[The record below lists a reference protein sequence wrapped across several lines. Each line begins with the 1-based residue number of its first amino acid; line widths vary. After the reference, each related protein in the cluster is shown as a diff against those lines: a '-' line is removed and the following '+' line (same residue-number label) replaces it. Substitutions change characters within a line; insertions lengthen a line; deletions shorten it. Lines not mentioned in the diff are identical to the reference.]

1 MKHLLTLLLPLLI
14 VGCAVSTPLL
24 VDFRIPDTKHGDWY
38 YNTSYDEFDGDFLR
52 SFVQSTDNIAYMGVI
67 TSLNTNESRLEYVNG
82 DSYICVIYSRLNTE
96 MIFYKDDKEQF
107 RQEVLLRISTNNTVL
122 VGGLGGGENQLN
134 QLLNRYDKL
143 KIRTTDSCGT
153 VTTKTFNIKG
163 TTHLKPMKS

>member
-52 SFVQSTDNIAYMGVI
+52 SFVQSTDNIAYMRVI

-82 DSYICVIYSRLNTE
+82 DSYICVIYSSLNTE
-96 MIFYKDDKEQF
+96 MIFYKDD
-107 RQEVLLRISTNNTVL
+107 LLDEYDLFAYEDVKKVNIISRL
-122 VGGLGGGENQLN
+122 
-134 QLLNRYDKL
+134 
-143 KIRTTDSCGT
+143 
-153 VTTKTFNIKG
+153 IKSVNYLIWG
-163 TTHLKPMKS
+163 DV